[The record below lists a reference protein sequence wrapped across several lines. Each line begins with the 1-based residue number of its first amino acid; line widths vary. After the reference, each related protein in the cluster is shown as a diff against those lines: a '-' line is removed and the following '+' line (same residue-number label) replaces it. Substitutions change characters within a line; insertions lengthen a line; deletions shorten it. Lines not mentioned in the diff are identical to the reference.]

1 MSGSA
6 LTSASRKGAAD
17 TEHWFTVLREKLNGL
32 QRPRIILIAGLCGAA
47 LLILPGI
54 LPEKRAQSPPPADGT
69 VQAEQYREMLERRLT
84 DLLNGM
90 EGVGQVQVMVTVSGT
105 AEQIYASE
113 VKASQNERARQQEAA
128 LVITRSSGTEA
139 PVIAKTVC
147 PAVLGAA
154 VLCSGGS
161 HAAVQERVRKAASA
175 VLGIPQGQIFV
186 GKSAT

>member
-1 MSGSA
+1 MSGSE
-6 LTSASRKGAAD
+6 LTSALRKGAAD
-17 TEHWFTVLREKLNGL
+17 TGHWFTVLREKLNGL

-54 LPEKRAQSPPPADGT
+54 LPEKRAQPPPADGT
-69 VQAEQYREMLERRLT
+69 VQAEQYRESLERRLT

-90 EGVGQVQVMVTVSGT
+90 EGVGQVQVMITVSGT

-128 LVITRSSGTEA
+128 LVITRSSGAEA

-154 VLCSGGS
+154 VLCSGGD
-161 HAAVQERVRKAASA
+161 HAAVQERVRKAASS